1 MLRWP
6 VLWRARPR
14 LALRGPASGRGSRR
28 RRPPCHWRRSRGRAG
43 AAPTSAW
50 CWTALASLSPATSSR
65 APLGASSSTPTCARA
80 RLYPP
85 CCPAQGEAAR
95 PASLVEAGRGAGL
108 CRRTQA
114 DIRERSLDSSA
125 VLRCAEPSRC
135 SRAGPRRYL
144 FHATPNG
151 NAARPGP
158 VPTVTFNENG
168 SFMSTLEGA
177 PSRRTRLQWEL
188 LMKDYDECVRS
199 RRPTRP
205 PPRTKWTR
213 RVPHPVLT
221 GHAASLTPYPQD
233 MNAPPARRVAP
244 CPAPAARHALSLDL
258 RAQLESSPGDAAR
271 GRPRSARVP
280 AGAPPP
286 PSCTNWTR
294 LVLLPVLT
302 GHVSAPSFP
311 LPPPPPS
318 CTNWTRRVPAG
329 AAVAQRPL
337 GAGHAVPGRGR
348 APLRKARRPC
358 APVNE
363 TALTLTARRRRE
375 RASGGAGGSCSD
387 TSRGTHV
394 QARPAAPRPSG
405 GRACCAPPPPPSY

>member
-1 MLRWP
+1 VARAAAPRAEGSGERQGKQTPTPSVPLAPLAGESWRSAYIRM
-6 VLWRARPR
+6 VLDRSRVVITRDELTSSAWRFFFHSDMCARP
-14 LALRGPASGRGSRR
+14 AL
-28 RRPPCHWRRSRGRAG
+28 
-43 AAPTSAW
+43 
-50 CWTALASLSPATSSR
+50 
-65 APLGASSSTPTCARA
+65 
-80 RLYPP
+80 PP

-205 PPRTKWTR
+205 PL
-213 RVPHPVLT
+213 VLS
-221 GHAASLTPYPQD
+221 GHAASLTPY
-233 MNAPPARRVAP
+233 
-244 CPAPAARHALSLDL
+244 
-258 RAQLESSPGDAAR
+258 
-271 GRPRSARVP
+271 
-280 AGAPPP
+280 
-286 PSCTNWTR
+286 
-294 LVLLPVLT
+294 
-302 GHVSAPSFP
+302 
-311 LPPPPPS
+311 
-318 CTNWTRRVPAG
+318 
-329 AAVAQRPL
+329 
-337 GAGHAVPGRGR
+337 
-348 APLRKARRPC
+348 
-358 APVNE
+358 
-363 TALTLTARRRRE
+363 
-375 RASGGAGGSCSD
+375 
-387 TSRGTHV
+387 
-394 QARPAAPRPSG
+394 
-405 GRACCAPPPPPSY
+405 